1 MKVIT
6 DELANGVTYHI
17 YINGRILEKLYNVFL
32 QASDDKRGE
41 SSLLLQALKRET
53 PRLHNQAFGIHS
65 LQIENYELEDGEQGT
80 RLVVKSRG
88 FAYTQNQLDA
98 IFNTVSD
105 YVEGGKLLLDEAA
118 LGEFD
123 ERQRKERG
131 DFEPDE
137 ALVST
142 DPDLYMAQACVA
154 AAMNRV
160 YPVVRGDGGDLTVMD
175 VRLEKNILNLDL
187 IASGSCMGCGGATL
201 ATMPKVREYVEN
213 NLSGRLNGVT
223 VGEIAVYSEYSPD
236 KPAYWVT
243 AKGVRQPNGTVT
255 QLRPSR

>member
-1 MKVIT
+1 MEIT
-6 DELANGVTYHI
+6 NDELANGITY
-17 YINGRILEKLYNVFL
+17 RIDLSERVLNKLYNVFIE
-32 QASDDKRGE
+32 AADEERGRF
-41 SSLLLQALKRET
+41 SPLLQGLKSAT
-53 PRLHNQAFGIHS
+53 PRIHDQKNGIHS
-65 LQIENYELEDGEQGT
+65 LQIENTDEGARLIVKT
-80 RLVVKSRG
+80 RAY
-88 FAYTQNQLDA
+88 AYTEDQLGA

-105 YVEGGKLLLDEAA
+105 YVEGGKPLLDEAA

-123 ERQRKERG
+123 EKQRKERG

-137 ALVST
+137 VLAST
-142 DPDLYMAQACVA
+142 DPGLYMAQACVA